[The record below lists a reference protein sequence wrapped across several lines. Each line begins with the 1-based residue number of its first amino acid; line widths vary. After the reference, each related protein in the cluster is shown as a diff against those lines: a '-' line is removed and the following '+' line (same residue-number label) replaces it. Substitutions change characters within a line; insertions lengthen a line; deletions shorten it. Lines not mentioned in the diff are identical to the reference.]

1 MEALYRQCMRVGTR
15 CIEAGR
21 GGNSV
26 VSTLPL
32 EWHLPR
38 SFAAKANKSSS
49 SSSSKDDFSDKKGKM
64 QVLIDALSPPQ
75 KKREFTEE
83 ELLDAAARAKEF
95 SRQKMRQ
102 HRAWQAQFMAKV
114 KLRDAAVA
122 ALPNQR
128 LRDAAMT
135 MDLTPFPS
143 NRQMWV
149 ETPPLET
156 DDLKTMEK
164 ESSQKRRRKIGTK
177 NL

>member
-1 MEALYRQCMRVGTR
+1 MRVGSR
-15 CIEAGR
+15 CIDAGR
-21 GGNSV
+21 GEKSL
-26 VSTLPL
+26 VSRLPL

-38 SFAAKANKSSS
+38 SFAAKSNKNSSS
-49 SSSSKDDFSDKKGKM
+49 SSNKDDFSDKKGKM

-75 KKREFTEE
+75 TKREFTEE

-122 ALPNQR
+122 ALPSQR
-128 LRDAAMT
+128 LRDAAMAV
-135 MDLTPFPS
+135 DLTPFPS

-156 DDLKTMEK
+156 DDLKTLEK
-164 ESSQKRRRKIGTK
+164 ESSQKRKRRIGTK
-177 NL
+177 NV

>member
-1 MEALYRQCMRVGTR
+1 MRVGMR
-15 CIEAGR
+15 CIEAGK
-21 GGNSV
+21 GGNSL
-26 VSTLPL
+26 VSTLPG
-32 EWHLPR
+32 EWHLAR

-75 KKREFTEE
+75 TKREFTEE

-143 NRQMWV
+143 NRQVWV

-164 ESSQKRRRKIGTK
+164 ESSRKRRRKIGTK